1 MMERPKLVKYKGWHW
16 KWWGGKD
23 ERGWLDLQ
31 HIKHPS
37 QGVLADPA
45 ECEIQDADYFENLPG
60 FPPPGA

>member
-1 MMERPKLVKYKGWHW
+1 MMERPKLVKYKGWYW

-23 ERGWLDLQ
+23 DAGRLDLQ

-37 QGVLADPA
+37 QGVLAEPD
-45 ECEIQDADYFENLPG
+45 ECTILDMDYSENLPG